1 MAAGFKTAEP
11 LEYHRSFLKEQCRSD
26 GRDLSE
32 FRVTT
37 LNIGSISTADGSALV
52 KLGNTTVICGIK
64 AELSNPTAEVPGKGY
79 MVPNVDLPPLC
90 SSRFRPGPPGEQAQA
105 ASQFIADVIE
115 SSEIINT
122 EELCIERG
130 KLCWVLYCDLMC
142 LNYDGNVL
150 DACIIALLAALKNT
164 QLPDV
169 TISTDTC
176 LPEVSLEKKHD
187 LQIHRH
193 PVSSSF
199 GVFDKSIMIVDPTA
213 EEESLLTA
221 QLTVVTDEHERLCSV
236 HKPGGSSLSGEKLQ
250 ECITRAVVRQRE
262 IQKLIDKVL
271 QSVKM
276 PQ

>member
-1 MAAGFKTAEP
+1 MAAGFTAEP

-37 LNIGSISTADGSALV
+37 LNISISTADGSALV

-79 MVPNVDLPPLC
+79 MPNVDLPPLC

-115 SSEIINT
+115 SEIINT

-150 DACIIALLAALKNT
+150 DACIIALLAALKN

-199 GVFDKSIMIVDPTA
+199 GVFDRSIMIVDPTA

-236 HKPGGSSLSGEKLQ
+236 HKPGSSLSGEKLQ